1 MRSFSCIVE
10 KLSRWM
16 QTVSGAALVFIVLIT
31 VADVC
36 LRNLARQP
44 IIGAYEMVGL
54 AGAIVIGFAIPVTS
68 LFKGH
73 IFVDVLIRALPK
85 GWQKFFNI
93 GTRLLGIL
101 IFCLISWNLFLY
113 ANGLLASGEVTLT
126 RRLPFYPIAY
136 GLSVCCVIQGLVLI
150 ADIVRIIGGSDE

>member
-1 MRSFSCIVE
+1 MWSYSCIVE

-16 QTVSGAALVFIVLIT
+16 QTVSGAALVFIMLLT

-36 LRNLARQP
+36 LRNLARKP
-44 IIGAYEMVGL
+44 IVGAYEMVGL
-54 AGAIVIGFAIPVTS
+54 AGAVAIGFAIPITS
-68 LFKGH
+68 LLKGH

-85 GWQKFFNI
+85 GWRKAFNI
-93 GTRLLGIL
+93 STRLMGIL
-101 IFCLISWNLFLY
+101 IFCLIALHLFLY

-136 GLSVCCVIQGLVLI
+136 GLSACCVIQGLVLF
-150 ADIVRIIGGSDE
+150 ADILRITGGADE